1 MVRPASSISNLLA
14 ALFLRQARPTGTA
27 WRNTRY
33 LVTTRRLLDHGTA
46 DDTDASSGSRAF
58 RPWKL
63 YGRKHTRQEA
73 SGGLPDLYLSLKQ
86 ERLERNLFLLSQ
98 TNTLI

>member
-1 MVRPASSISNLLA
+1 MERLMTLTPLQGLVRFAPGSFMVVNIP
-14 ALFLRQARPTGTA
+14 
-27 WRNTRY
+27 
-33 LVTTRRLLDHGTA
+33 
-46 DDTDASSGSRAF
+46 
-58 RPWKL
+58 
-63 YGRKHTRQEA
+63 RQEA